1 MKKLIVTITIWS
13 ECPNIEELY
22 KLGSIVMCKNITGST
37 YKDQIQGSIKNINQ
51 LEIKHDFFEHQLT
64 NVQAIEDYNTELFGD
79 LID

>member
-1 MKKLIVTITIWS
+1 
-13 ECPNIEELY
+13 
-22 KLGSIVMCKNITGST
+22 MCKNITGST